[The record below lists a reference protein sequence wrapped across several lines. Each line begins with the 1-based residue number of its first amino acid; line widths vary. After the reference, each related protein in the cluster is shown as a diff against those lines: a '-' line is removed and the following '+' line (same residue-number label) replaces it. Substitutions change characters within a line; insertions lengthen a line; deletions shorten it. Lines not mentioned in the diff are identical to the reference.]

1 MRTSPL
7 IIAAL
12 ALLCAA
18 APLPL
23 SPAKAQAVAPQ
34 ASPACADHLARMRK
48 KPPHVRF
55 VRCEEQPNRQGKPA
69 VAIYSVPGRYAAHAE
84 AALSRA
90 FGLKPLRR
98 SCCQWDGPAAS
109 YRAASGTDYLVT
121 MTSPETQIR
130 TRGNWRRVGAFEI
143 MVARMT
149 EEI

>member
-1 MRTSPL
+1 MRPYVVM
-7 IIAAL
+7 IAAL
-12 ALLCAA
+12 ALLVAA

-23 SPAKAQAVAPQ
+23 STAKAQAVSPQ
-34 ASPACADHLARMRK
+34 SAPACGDHLARMHK

-55 VRCEEQPNRQGKPA
+55 VRCEEQPDRQGKPA
-69 VAIYSVPGRYAAHAE
+69 VAIYTVPGRFAAQTE
-84 AALSRA
+84 AALTRA

-109 YRAASGTDYLVT
+109 YRAASGNDYLVT

-143 MVARMT
+143 KVARMT